1 MIDFLFSNPIIIIIL
16 IGVISSLL
24 KKKNNKRNQPK
35 SGQSQAPKPIWK
47 EVIREFQDAFE
58 EEKKK
63 LPKTIEQ
70 TKTNQL
76 PDSQQK
82 DVDAERKRVAELKR
96 LQQEYEEKHDQE
108 EKSELAM
115 PTVVEI
121 PTSAKVI
128 SVPTTHTISDKKS
141 PIYNKEISFGKQ
153 ELINGIIMSEVLGPP
168 RSKRS
173 VKETR

>member
-24 KKKNNKRNQPK
+24 KKKNNKGNQPK
-35 SGQSQAPKPIWK
+35 SGQPQAPKPIWK

-63 LPKTIEQ
+63 LPKTIQEA
-70 TKTNQL
+70 KNIQL

-82 DVDAERKRVAELKR
+82 DADEERKRVAELKR

-108 EKSELAM
+108 EKSELSI
-115 PTVVEI
+115 PTVVQI
-121 PTSAKVI
+121 PTS
-128 SVPTTHTISDKKS
+128 SEGISDKKS

-173 VKETR
+173 VK